1 MKNYFEEYYKRYEEL
16 KSKLKSNLKSKYNLE
31 INGNISNDT
40 NLKEVLTK
48 DYQSI
53 NNLVMAGLGLGT
65 LYLRMS
71 AVLMISIKTS
81 KPQTEQDVSFLK
93 VIAEKLI
100 HKLPADGDWLEI
112 WKKYLENEEDN
123 QWSKILEKSKLKN
136 IHELFVSFRNN
147 IVHQTLVIKSDLNDT
162 ELEEIKKGLEILDA
176 MTLFREIF
184 QFSSIEEEN
193 DEVYFYDINR
203 IKHQVSPFVQINKGQ
218 QKESITENLPYLFQG
233 NYYKGV
239 KFISAKG
246 GETEGEKD
254 KKIEEN
260 FDKIKKGIVGFN
272 GDKVFD
278 FKEKIENY
286 NEWCIGRDEEVKAIL
301 AWVNSA
307 ESNKNVLPIYAPA
320 GMGKGALVAEVIKQ
334 LNNKE
339 KVLYHFCGAGAAN
352 NLQAILYHFIIQGK
366 NYWNKNALS
375 EKFKNRLE
383 RLPSQYT
390 DVIELFQVLLEST
403 VVVPKKIEINITE
416 FQRKLNETL
425 KKDPKALNGIFK
437 DTIKAYLA
445 INEESIDHD
454 ANELIAFLMELVELM
469 KDKNIWQE
477 TYYDDLFELHLH
489 FTKHNFENNILSLLP
504 KDYQEKLDIK
514 KENLKLVII
523 IDGLDE
529 AFVSDQSKRISDWF
543 YTYDDKGNRLEKWI
557 SPDHIKWIFTYRH
570 SDENEKLGYQF
581 ESYEFNTF
589 ELKAV
594 QPLEGLTIEDVKN
607 ALKEEF
613 KDFKPQ
619 LSEEFIQEIINK
631 GAVL

>member
-1 MKNYFEEYYKRYEEL
+1 MKNYFEEYYKRYEDL
-16 KSKLKSNLKSKYNLE
+16 KSDLKSKYNLE
-31 INGNISNDT
+31 INGNISNET
-40 NLKEVLTK
+40 NLKAVLSK

-112 WKKYLENEEDN
+112 WKKYLEKEKKNDWN
-123 QWSKILEKSKLKN
+123 KILEKSNLKN

-162 ELEEIKKGLEILDA
+162 EFEEIKKGLEILDA

-203 IKHQVSPFVQINKGQ
+203 IKQQVSPFVQINKGQ

-334 LNNKE
+334 LKNKE

-352 NLQAILYHFIIQGK
+352 NLQAILYHFILQGK

-390 DVIELFQVLLEST
+390 DVIELFQALITNSKTES
-403 VVVPKKIEINITE
+403 KIIEINISD
-416 FQRKLNETL
+416 L
-425 KKDPKALNGIFK
+425 KKS
-437 DTIKAYLA
+437 IKEAEK
-445 INEESIDHD
+445 NSKKVKP
-454 ANELIAFLMELVELM
+454 LISKYKELVEYLIV
-469 KDKNIWQE
+469 KAGETDNQLISELIDLLNNSINILKQNNEYQE
-477 TYYDDLFELHLH
+477 SFYKRLFELHSAFVKNKINSDLLSH
-489 FTKHNFENNILSLLP
+489 IEEKHRPELSDLNKNIP
-504 KDYQEKLDIK
+504 NI
-514 KENLKLVII
+514 VII

-581 ESYEFNTF
+581 EAYEFNTF

>member
-1 MKNYFEEYYKRYEEL
+1 MKNYFEEYYKRYEDL
-16 KSKLKSNLKSKYNLE
+16 KSKLKSRYNLE
-31 INGNISNDT
+31 INGKISNDT
-40 NLKEVLTK
+40 ILKEVLK
-48 DYQSI
+48 NDYQSI

-65 LYLRMS
+65 LYIRMS

-81 KPQTEQDVSFLK
+81 KHQTEQDVSFLK

-123 QWSKILEKSKLKN
+123 QWNKILEKSKLKN

-162 ELEEIKKGLEILDA
+162 EFEEIKKGLEILDA
-176 MTLFREIF
+176 MSLFREIF

-218 QKESITENLPYLFQG
+218 QKEYITENLPYLFQG

-286 NEWCIGRDEEVKAIL
+286 NEWCIGRNKEVKAIL
-301 AWVNSA
+301 DWVNNP
-307 ESNKNVLPIYAPA
+307 ESNKNVLPIYAAA

-339 KVLYHFCGAGAAN
+339 KVLYHFCGTGAAN
-352 NLQAILYHFIIQGK
+352 NLQAVLYHFILQGK
-366 NYWNKNALS
+366 KYWKTNNLP

-383 RLPSQYT
+383 RLPSQYS
-390 DVIELFQVLLEST
+390 DVIELFQALLEST
-403 VVVPKKIEINITE
+403 LAIPEKKEINITE
-416 FQRKLNETL
+416 YRRKLNETL
-425 KKDPKALNGIFK
+425 KKDPKALNRIFK

-445 INEESIDHD
+445 ITEESIDID
-454 ANELIAFLMELVELM
+454 ANELMAFLMELVEIM
-469 KDKNIWQE
+469 KDKNVWQNI
-477 TYYDDLFELHLH
+477 YFHDLYDIYCH
-489 FTKHNFENNILSLLP
+489 FNKHNLDNKLLSLIP
-504 KDYQEKLDIK
+504 SEYQK
-514 KENLKLVII
+514 KSVQNFKPLVIV
-523 IDGLDE
+523 IDGIDE